1 MIDFDDIATKA
12 KEAQDAADADS
23 TKDADADVTKDDAS
37 EDDE

>member
-1 MIDFDDIATKA
+1 LEFDESATNA
-12 KEAQDAADADS
+12 KEAQDAADADA